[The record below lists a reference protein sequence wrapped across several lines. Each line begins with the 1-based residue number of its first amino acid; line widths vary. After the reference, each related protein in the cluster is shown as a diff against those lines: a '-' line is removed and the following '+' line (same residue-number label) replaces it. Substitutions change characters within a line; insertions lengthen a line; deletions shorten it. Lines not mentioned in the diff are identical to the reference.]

1 MSFYRQK
8 FPHATVLPK
17 MHMLEEH
24 VVPWLRKWHVGFGL
38 LGEQGIESVH
48 AHFNN
53 LGRTYRNIPEELARL
68 RHLMKEHFLHIAPE
82 HIAATPEIKRRAP
95 RKKAV
100 TPEVDDESNN
110 ED

>member
-1 MSFYRQK
+1 M
-8 FPHATVLPK
+8 
-17 MHMLEEH
+17 
-24 VVPWLRKWHVGFGL
+24 GFGL

-82 HIAATPEIKRRAP
+82 HIAAAPEIKRRRP
-95 RKKAV
+95 RKKA
-100 TPEVDDESNN
+100 TPEVEVSDV